1 MKSSTKTFAILTIVL
16 TAFQGIPA
24 QGKTGSGTEKTI
36 VRETEALPGAIIKF
50 ENSIG
55 RLTVATWNQSK
66 VKIESVVSI
75 DGEQDDVSR
84 TLAAIEKID
93 FGVSGM
99 ALTFDT
105 KFYDQ
110 MRSERSGKIT
120 LILSDKSTVILSK
133 LSISYRLTVPQNKS
147 LDLTNKYED
156 VTLPDLSGKLILN
169 LYEAHVTTGLITN
182 DAKVD
187 IKYGGGT
194 IKSVNDIELSL
205 YEAKLNIG
213 HAGKMNINSKYSTL
227 EVQEAGAL
235 QIDSY
240 EDHLT
245 LLKHGDVNAAGKY
258 SAISLSDFNKA
269 SFNVYECT
277 VTAGIAGSVTAESE
291 YSRFEI
297 KRLDES
303 LVFNKSYED
312 QIVIGLVDMGFSR
325 IGINGKYTS
334 LTAPVE
340 KGAEFKVVADLHY
353 AGMELPD
360 NRRDLTSE
368 KKNDKW
374 KYSGLMNGADKNT
387 TKVVE
392 LTLYEGKAVLK

>member
-1 MKSSTKTFAILTIVL
+1 MKTPIKTFAILIMVL

-24 QGKTGSGTEKTI
+24 QGKTGSGIEKTI
-36 VRETEALPGAIIKF
+36 VREKAIVPAAIIKF

-55 RLTVATWNQSK
+55 PLTVATWNKQLN
-66 VKIESVVSI
+66 VKIETVVSI
-75 DGEQDDVSR
+75 DGEQDDVNK
-84 TLAAIEKID
+84 TLAAIENID
-93 FGVSGM
+93 FIVSGITV
-99 ALTFDT
+99 TFET
-105 KFYDQ
+105 KFYDE
-110 MRSERSGKIT
+110 MRSERPGKIT
-120 LILSDKSTVILSK
+120 LKLPDQSTVKLSK
-133 LSISYRLTVPQNKS
+133 LSISYRLTVPENQS

-156 VTLPDLSGKLILN
+156 VTLPDLSGKLTLN
-169 LYEAHVTTGLITN
+169 LYEAHLTAGLITN
-182 DAKVD
+182 EAKVD

-194 IKSVNDIELSL
+194 IQSVNDIELSL

-240 EDHLT
+240 EDHIT
-245 LLKHGDVNAAGKY
+245 IHKQGDVNVAGKY
-258 SAISLSDFNKA
+258 SDISLSDFSKA
-269 SFNVYECT
+269 SVNLYECT
-277 VTAGIAGSVTAESE
+277 LTAGIAGSVTAESE
-291 YSRFEI
+291 YSRFDI

-303 LVFNKSYED
+303 LVFNKSYND

-325 IGINGKYTS
+325 IGLNGKYTS
-334 LTAPVE
+334 LIAPVE

-360 NRRDLTSE
+360 KHADLISE
-368 KKNDKW
+368 KKDDKW
-374 KYSGLMNGADKNT
+374 KYAGLMNGADKNT

-392 LTLYEGKAVLK
+392 LTL